1 MTDFVIASI
10 TDYGKNRGLESDKRQ
25 SLCSTSSKGGL
36 MKHIS
41 IIFVLL
47 LTGICC
53 SAQEKPKELTF
64 LNTRFVEGASK
75 EELYSRGN
83 KWTHYRDEKDG
94 IYGASGYNSSKP
106 VEYFHIVQECPNF
119 GVSKYFSRYGSAIHF
134 NIKIV
139 CRDGSYTAKI
149 SRIEAWLN
157 PDLGILYGEIGMLY
171 ENFYNRKQLKMG
183 KQIVAFLFDY
193 TDKMFEEIYGFMS
206 GERK

>member
-83 KWTHYRDEKDG
+83 KWTHYRDERDG
-94 IYGASGYNSSKP
+94 IYGASGYDSSKP

-139 CRDGSYTAKI
+139 CRDGSYTAEI

-157 PDLGILYGEIGMLY
+157 PDLGIKRKTYQRRRPYGGRGY
-171 ENFYNRKQLKMG
+171 RSSRNAGKSRYRKRQNQHSRLCG
-183 KQIVAFLFDY
+183 NY
-193 TDKMFEEIYGFMS
+193 CGCN
-206 GERK
+206 